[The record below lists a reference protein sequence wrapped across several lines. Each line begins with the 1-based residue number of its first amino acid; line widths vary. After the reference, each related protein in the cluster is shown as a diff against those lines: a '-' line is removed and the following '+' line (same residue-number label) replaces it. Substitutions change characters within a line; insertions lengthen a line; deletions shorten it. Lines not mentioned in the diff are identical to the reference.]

1 MNKKIRSRSTL
12 AIQIILI
19 YLASQL
25 LPVVILFFIPEA
37 DRIAAAMN
45 LSLFFAF
52 LGTVLMVAWNSRKK
66 WTPQNSLTEQPAAP
80 IGKTLAIGIF
90 GFLEAILIQ
99 IVAMNVE
106 YLLFKMPVISENTE
120 VLLDLTNRYPFFIF
134 NIIIFAPVM
143 EEFVFRKAI
152 VTHLVDAIG
161 IVGAATISALLFA
174 IAHND
179 GHYLVYGS
187 LGLWFSF
194 LYYRTRN
201 IATPMI
207 AHALMNAVSALPILS
222 QLIS

>member
-1 MNKKIRSRSTL
+1 MDNKKRSRLTL
-12 AIQIILI
+12 AIQIILV

-25 LPVVILFFIPEA
+25 LPVFVIPFLPEA
-37 DRIAAAMN
+37 DRIPSGMN
-45 LSLFFAF
+45 LSLFSAF
-52 LGTVLMVAWNSRKK
+52 LGSVLMVAWNGRKK
-66 WTPQNSLTEQPAAP
+66 WTPINSLTDHPSAP
-80 IGKTLAIGIF
+80 IGKTIRNGIF
-90 GFLEAILIQ
+90 GFVGAVLIQ
-99 IVAMNVE
+99 IIAMNVE
-106 YLLFKMPVISENTE
+106 YLLFRLPVASENTE
-120 VLLDLTNRYPFFIF
+120 VLLDLTNRYPFFIL
-134 NIIIFAPVM
+134 NIILFAPVM

-174 IAHND
+174 VAHND
-179 GHYLVYGS
+179 GHYLVYGA

-222 QLIS
+222 QLVS